1 MLSALRIDAEARGLI
16 GKLDKIKPVQWPS
29 DEVVDKLSEEVVDK
43 LSEETTTVS
52 TEVRPI

>member
-29 DEVVDKLSEEVVDK
+29 DEVVDKLSEE
-43 LSEETTTVS
+43 TTTVS